1 MDLIPFQD
9 YHEYM
14 KQRRMTPKQREI
26 LRLYAT
32 GLTQKQVADQLGVS
46 NATIWRCLNKYQDH
60 LERLMEAMDKIAID
74 RALVLSVLRL
84 RE

>member
-1 MDLIPFQD
+1 MDLAPFQD

-14 KQRRMTPKQREI
+14 KQKRMTPKQREM

-32 GLTQKQVADQLGVS
+32 GLTQHQVANEVGVS
-46 NATIWRCLNKYQDH
+46 QVTVSRCVRHNREH

-74 RALVLSVLRL
+74 RALVLSVMRL
-84 RE
+84 RD